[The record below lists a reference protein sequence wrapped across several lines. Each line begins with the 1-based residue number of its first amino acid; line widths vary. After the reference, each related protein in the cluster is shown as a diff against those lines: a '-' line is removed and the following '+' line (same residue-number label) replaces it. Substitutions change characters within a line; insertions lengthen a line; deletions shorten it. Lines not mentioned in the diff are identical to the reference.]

1 MLRLRSALV
10 AIAGI
15 VATWQSMEGYSLAQ
29 FPGRGRSPAGVG
41 RANSISSSSGQGGCS
56 NSSGT
61 TSSLQQLG
69 TGSVGTTSAASL
81 SSDLA
86 AAVSNGRLT
95 SSQARVLSQ
104 DVALVLNPLVNRQ
117 IAVTRL
123 QTDLAALPTATRLST
138 QEIQTITNDINTV
151 LQSVLASTA
160 GRANLVNIR

>member
-1 MLRLRSALV
+1 
-10 AIAGI
+10 
-15 VATWQSMEGYSLAQ
+15 
-29 FPGRGRSPAGVG
+29 
-41 RANSISSSSGQGGCS
+41 
-56 NSSGT
+56 
-61 TSSLQQLG
+61 
-69 TGSVGTTSAASL
+69 VGTTSAASL